1 MASFLKIEAA
11 RQAVITEQALKRVG
25 QPGDVADAIVVLA
38 SSESRW
44 MTGQVVEVSGGTRL

>member
-25 QPGDVADAIVVLA
+25 QADDVADAIVALA
-38 SSESRW
+38 SNDSRW
-44 MTGQVVEVSGGTRL
+44 ISGQVIEVSGGTRL